1 MNTDIIYQ
9 NKFCKLL
16 FKGTLIVLESKKKTC
31 IMINTFYHLS
41 KVANIWRKWEL

>member
-16 FKGTLIVLESKKKTC
+16 FKGTLIVLESKKK
-31 IMINTFYHLS
+31 H
-41 KVANIWRKWEL
+41 V